1 MKVKIPSDALSLM
14 KVDVNSRWILYDV
27 FNDCKIDVDIH
38 TVDDEGVPL
47 LLEPS
52 DVKVMSLREFY
63 KK

>member
-1 MKVKIPSDALSLM
+1 MKIPSYALSLM

-27 FNDCKIDVDIH
+27 FNDFKIDVYIH